1 MQGKLSTGKRM
12 SDILKNR
19 LLTAFLSAM
28 SITVSFGLAF
38 YWSLEKPFWSGFTAM
53 VISLSTIGQSAQKA
67 LLRIYGSAV
76 GAFMGLLLLSLA
88 EQHHWMLLSLL
99 FIYISFMILF
109 MVVSKYNSYFFYT
122 SAIVGLIIILGSL
135 HNNLSPFQYAIARM
149 EETVLGIAVYS
160 FLALL
165 FWPRSSLDSLRSGLR
180 QLAVMHQQIFQAQ
193 LTSISNPD
201 TPFELQLYAN
211 GIRMLKSSQ
220 SLLPAARLENY
231 QVRKQHQEWT
241 SLFRYS
247 SELLQ
252 SQNTLTNL
260 LQHFSIEEIHAL
272 FPRFREECALLG
284 LQYDNLARQQD
295 VDAAPRNPTLT
306 LDTAALESLNIL
318 DQHVVHSIIHE
329 YERQMECCTALNE
342 YIRFVTEQD
351 APQPRQRPQEVEPA
365 QDLLTLKQLEQF
377 IRGAVIYWSS
387 ILLWMYVDPP
397 GVPSVTFVEMTI
409 VMGLVGIMSGDL
421 PPLQI
426 IWSFFAGC
434 LLAAGVYFGIMPMLH
449 GFAELGVLL
458 FGLSFIISFR
468 YYLPAH
474 GLIRTGLLMPVFALT
489 GLNNAKTFDPAMF
502 FTGALSLML
511 CAVLLALV
519 YYIFAG
525 AHPARRLFVRQRRF
539 LYAAS
544 RYLAYLAD
552 YPASHRSRIRRMA
565 AAWHIR
571 EIRDLPQSLLDLAF
585 AFEEKERG
593 LAHQSVKQVAL
604 NAHAL
609 SRRLQ
614 TLNTLKDAS
623 GATQALSLLPEE
635 ASPGRSL
642 RQRLSGLWQPQGME
656 LQLRG
661 LHTFSR
667 KLELRLGL
675 ADSSKD
681 LLTETAPAETR
692 APGRELPQQWRKA
705 YIGLLNALHN
715 TVGSAE
721 KVDWNTVNVLEF

>member
-1 MQGKLSTGKRM
+1 MNAKISVGKRM
-12 SDILKNR
+12 SDALKNR

-28 SITVSFGLAF
+28 SITLSFGLAF
-38 YWSLEKPFWSGFTAM
+38 YWNLERPFWSGFTAM

-88 EQHHWMLLSLL
+88 EQQHWLLLSLL

-109 MVVSKYNSYFFYT
+109 MVLSKYNSYFFYT

-135 HNNLSPFQYAIARM
+135 HNTLSPFQYAVARM

-165 FWPRSSLDSLRSGLR
+165 LWPRSSLDSLRTSLR
-180 QLAVMHQQIFQAQ
+180 QIAAMHQQIFQAQ
-193 LTSISNPD
+193 LDSVSKPD
-201 TPFELQLYAN
+201 TPFELQLYAQ
-211 GIRMLKSSQ
+211 GMQVLKRSQ
-220 SLLPAARLENY
+220 SLLPAARLESY
-231 QVRKQHQEWT
+231 QVRKHHQEWT

-247 SELLQ
+247 TELLQ
-252 SQNTLTNL
+252 SQNTLANL
-260 LQHFSIEEIHAL
+260 LQHFSIEKIHAL
-272 FPRFREECALLG
+272 FPHFEKECALLAR
-284 LQYDNLARQQD
+284 QYDNLAQQQD
-295 VDAAPRNPTLT
+295 VNAAPKNPTLT
-306 LDTAALESLNIL
+306 VDTAALEALNIL
-318 DQHVVHSIIHE
+318 DQHVVHRIIHE
-329 YERQMECCTALNE
+329 YERQMECCMALNE

-351 APQPRQRPQEVEPA
+351 APQPRQRPQEKEPP

-377 IRGAVIYWSS
+377 IKGAVIYWSS
-387 ILLWMYVDPP
+387 ILLWIYVDPP
-397 GVPSVTFVEMTI
+397 GVPNITFVEMTI

-421 PPLQI
+421 APLQI
-426 IWSFFAGC
+426 IGSFFTGC
-434 LLAAGVYFGIMPMLH
+434 LLAMCVYFGIMPMLH
-449 GFAELGVLL
+449 GFEELSVLL
-458 FGLSFIISFR
+458 FGLSFTISFY

-489 GLNNAKTFDPAMF
+489 GLNNIKTFEPAMF

-525 AHPARRLFVRQRRF
+525 AHPAHRLYVRQRRF

-544 RYLAYLAD
+544 RYLTYLAD
-552 YPASHRSRIRRMA
+552 YPASRRSRAQRLA
-565 AAWHIR
+565 AAWHAR

-609 SRRLQ
+609 SRQLQ
-614 TLNTLKDAS
+614 ALNTMKDAP
-623 GATQALSLLPEE
+623 GAAQALPLLPEE
-635 ASPGRSL
+635 IIPGQSL
-642 RQRLSGLWQPQGME
+642 WRRLSAQWQPQAME
-656 LQLRG
+656 RQLRE
-661 LHTFSR
+661 LHAFAR
-667 KLELRLGL
+667 RLELRLGL
-675 ADSSKD
+675 ADSSED
-681 LLTETAPAETR
+681 LLTETPRSEAQ